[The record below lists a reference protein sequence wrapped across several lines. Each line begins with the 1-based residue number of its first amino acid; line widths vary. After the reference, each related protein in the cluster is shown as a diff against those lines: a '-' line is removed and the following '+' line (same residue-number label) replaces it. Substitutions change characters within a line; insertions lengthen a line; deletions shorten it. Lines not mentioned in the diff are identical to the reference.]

1 MTFSHLDSVIG
12 LFIKRAQALGNTEPW
27 VVKALLHASQ
37 IPELFDLSQ
46 SLEGLLAALSENQF
60 KEVEARFS
68 RIIPSSSG
76 QWHEEYD
83 EQFREVLVE
92 LLGWKWLQE
101 RYRDNSV
108 GFYPRS
114 TKTGVRTPD
123 LGVWDGDNLLAA
135 TECKKVNVSQE
146 EKAWLQ
152 AEPMT
157 LKSKS
162 GTVNVASSLDPSSP
176 LAKKLVATIQVATC
190 QLESTHLP
198 DNKSIFMS
206 ISLDTPIWTDPIKL
220 SVQQFLQ
227 EQADTLRPQGVEFL
241 AFERYQTD
249 RPLI

>member
-1 MTFSHLDSVIG
+1 MTFSHLESAIG

-68 RIIPSSSG
+68 QIIPASSG

-101 RYRDNSV
+101 RYRDNRV

-114 TKTGVRTPD
+114 TKTGVKTPD
-123 LGVWDGDNLLAA
+123 LGVWDGDILLAA
-135 TECKKVNVSQE
+135 TECKKINVSEE

-152 AEPMT
+152 AERMP

-162 GTVNVASSLDPSSP
+162 GTVNVMSNLDPSSS
-176 LAKKLVATIQVATC
+176 LAKKLLSTIQVATC
-190 QLESTHLP
+190 QLESTHLS
-198 DNKSIFMS
+198 DNKSVFMS
-206 ISLDTPIWTDPIKL
+206 ISLDTPFWTDPMKP
-220 SVQQFLQ
+220 SVQRFLQ
-227 EQADTLRPQGVEFL
+227 DQADTLRPRGVELL
-241 AFERYQTD
+241 AFERYQPD